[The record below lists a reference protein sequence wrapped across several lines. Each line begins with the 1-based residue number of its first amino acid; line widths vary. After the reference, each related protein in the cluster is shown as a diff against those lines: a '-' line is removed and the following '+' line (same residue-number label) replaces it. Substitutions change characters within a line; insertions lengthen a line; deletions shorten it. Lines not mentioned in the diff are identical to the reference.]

1 MDLRERIAGARQ
13 PEPVECPEWSVT
25 LSVRRISALER
36 ARYEVWCS
44 RDAKMAG
51 QDEGERNARRA
62 ARLVIV
68 TAVTETGKP
77 AFADADLEA
86 LVNTPDGATVV
97 RLWERAA
104 TSPTSAPTT
113 TAPSSRPSRS
123 TCCAAR
129 ASGQGRSR
137 ISCWSSGRQRRS
149 PRTYGRP

>member
-104 TSPTSAPTT
+104 TLNGMTAAAQEEIRKNSESGAS
-113 TAPSSRPSRS
+113 TAPP
-123 TCCAAR
+123 T
-129 ASGQGRSR
+129 G
-137 ISCWSSGRQRRS
+137 S
-149 PRTYGRP
+149 P